1 MSVDAPLSPIA
12 KKHKCRSVAP
22 SRRDRRRATALECM
36 GAWDTTCGGRTA
48 HFDRSDIG
56 VAPLGSNSEEASHED
71 QKEEVGAGSS
81 LVLCVCWFGCPA
93 EIDLKILVYFHPY
106 KFVQPTSN
114 YQPIGVRHIGLSNQS
129 QLVTF

>member
-1 MSVDAPLSPIA
+1 MTRVVDVPFISIVS
-12 KKHKCRSVAP
+12 K
-22 SRRDRRRATALECM
+22 
-36 GAWDTTCGGRTA
+36 
-48 HFDRSDIG
+48 IG

-93 EIDLKILVYFHPY
+93 AIDSITWVKFRPY

-114 YQPIGVRHIGLSNQS
+114 YQPIGVLHIGLFGQS
-129 QLVTF
+129 QLVTFC

>member
-1 MSVDAPLSPIA
+1 
-12 KKHKCRSVAP
+12 
-22 SRRDRRRATALECM
+22 M
-36 GAWDTTCGGRTA
+36 GAWDTTCGGRTV
-48 HFDRSDIG
+48 HLDRSDIG

-71 QKEEVGAGSS
+71 QKEEVGAGS

-93 EIDLKILVYFHPY
+93 KIDTGVKFRPY

-129 QLVTF
+129 QIVNFS